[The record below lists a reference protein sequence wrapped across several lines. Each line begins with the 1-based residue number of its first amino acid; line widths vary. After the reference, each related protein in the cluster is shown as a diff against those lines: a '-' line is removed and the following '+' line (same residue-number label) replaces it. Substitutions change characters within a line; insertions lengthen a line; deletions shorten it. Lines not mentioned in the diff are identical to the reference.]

1 MSDKPSVYD
10 SIFAGSLFD
19 PSTPLISA
27 DGLSFVNRSSLV
39 LNYIAPKGFFMVAS
53 NENSVNPGGAGT
65 IKVALSSTTLLYY
78 NDLPA
83 ISYAIVPNKIVKPIA
98 KMTTVAL
105 ASKGATYMN
114 LEGFCNQDATF
125 YYLFSTEGARGLTYL
140 QIIQRAWTFFS
151 SNLTD
156 PYNYHTGF

>member
-78 NDLPA
+78 NDVCFYINNDIPCLLTS
-83 ISYAIVPNKIVKPIA
+83 IFFVEKINH
-98 KMTTVAL
+98 L
-105 ASKGATYMN
+105 APCHLLRYRPK
-114 LEGFCNQDATF
+114 
-125 YYLFSTEGARGLTYL
+125 
-140 QIIQRAWTFFS
+140 
-151 SNLTD
+151 
-156 PYNYHTGF
+156 